1 LLREHFGLGAD
12 DLLAAE
18 SGVPAEN
25 GKVIIH
31 KVVCLKDAEIEELA
45 RSRNFNA
52 DALRRAQFWNV
63 LRMIQ
68 KYKGKRVYVLRDPYE
83 RIAVVRPFDGSL
95 WDGGKKGLLAPG
107 SNPGIPIGIHL
118 IGRCQNVLL
127 TEGAPDYLRVLS
139 LLYEHGKHQEIL
151 PLMMASATASLYEGV
166 LSAFRQKRVRIVA
179 QNDECGLQG
188 AERWRRELV
197 NAGAK
202 VDVWVTPKVA
212 LGNGIH
218 TKDIDEIYSKA
229 AEAGQ
234 PLDQQC
240 SELFNL
246 DKKLSTRSGQA
257 S

>member
-1 LLREHFGLGAD
+1 
-12 DLLAAE
+12 
-18 SGVPAEN
+18 
-25 GKVIIH
+25 
-31 KVVCLKDAEIEELA
+31 
-45 RSRNFNA
+45 
-52 DALRRAQFWNV
+52 
-63 LRMIQ
+63 
-68 KYKGKRVYVLRDPYE
+68 
-83 RIAVVRPFDGSL
+83 
-95 WDGGKKGLLAPG
+95 
-107 SNPGIPIGIHL
+107 
-118 IGRCQNVLL
+118 VLL

-218 TKDIDEIYSKA
+218 IKDIDEIYSKA